1 MSPLA
6 RLIGIAAALIA
17 LTSVTP
23 FAFRT
28 LGDNAYIA
36 LTMIAA
42 LLTIVATRQAE
53 RAPPDRVLWLIFSVA
68 ILLRVYV
75 LLFDPLLS
83 SDIYRYIWDGR
94 VQATVL
100 IRRRPSTRRSR
111 NSSS

>member
-28 LGDNAYIA
+28 LGDNAYIG

-42 LLTIVATRQAE
+42 LLTIVATRLTE
-53 RAPPDRVLWLIFSVA
+53 RMPPDLALWLIFSVA
-68 ILLRVYV
+68 ILLRALVR
-75 LLFDPLLS
+75 LFDPVFP
-83 SDIYRYIWDGR
+83 SDIYRYTGHFRDLDSRAHAYR
-94 VQATVL
+94 VFPPDPTLA
-100 IRRRPSTRRSR
+100 
-111 NSSS
+111 